1 MNIVR
6 FFGRIPAF
14 LREVKEELKKVSW
27 SKRKDLIDATIV
39 VLVGTALLTIFI
51 AVCDTVLS
59 RFLQVLIK

>member
-14 LREVKEELKKVSW
+14 LREVKEELRKVSW